1 MEEMIMTKQRMEQKK
16 GGIFFSFVSLT
27 KLGAWMGA
35 QGALAAEHHRGQRAK
50 VTRTGVDSG
59 QPQLAYGR

>member
-1 MEEMIMTKQRMEQKK
+1 MKEEMIMTKQRMEQKK

-35 QGALAAEHHRGQRAK
+35 LAAEHHRGQRAK